1 MFSFW
6 MDRAFRHT
14 YAAGPVLTHAK
25 AAMSA
30 VLLRANGGNR
40 AARTRVA
47 GASGSRRLCLGI
59 GDGRV
64 HRQ

>member
-6 MDRAFRHT
+6 MDRTFRHA

-30 VLLRANGGNR
+30 VLLRANGGNQ
-40 AARTRVA
+40 AIQTPS
-47 GASGSRRLCLGI
+47 ASRLCLGI